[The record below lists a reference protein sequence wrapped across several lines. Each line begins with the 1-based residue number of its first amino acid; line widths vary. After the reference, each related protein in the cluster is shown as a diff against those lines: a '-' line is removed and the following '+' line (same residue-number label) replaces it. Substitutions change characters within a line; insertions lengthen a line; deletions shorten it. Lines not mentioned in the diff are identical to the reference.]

1 MRNSWQESNNRT
13 NNVIGRDTS
22 TEGFRGAPPPSR
34 VIFVSRV
41 VSGEKE
47 VISNFIKSRGVNVI
61 NIEKTSHEDA
71 TFSSYKICI
80 SVLDKEKVFDPK
92 FWPAGVKC
100 RMWRERKER
109 NQNNNYPYNFYNY
122 YSDFNSDSDSDTEN
136 EYEDVPNNA
145 DDNADDNA
153 GENDTETNNL

>member
-1 MRNSWQESNNRT
+1 MRNSWQENNNRS
-13 NNVIGRDTS
+13 NIVIGRGAS
-22 TEGFRGAPPPSR
+22 TEGLRGAPPPAR

-41 VSGEKE
+41 VTGDKE
-47 VISNFIKSRGVNVI
+47 SMSNFIKSRGVNVI

-71 TFSSYKICI
+71 TFSSYKIRI
-80 SVLDKEKVFDPK
+80 SVVDKEKVFDPN
-92 FWPAGVKC
+92 FWPEGVKC

-109 NQNNNYPYNFYNY
+109 NQDNNFYNY
-122 YSDFNSDSDSDTEN
+122 YSDFNSDSDNDNDSGSDN

-153 GENDTETNNL
+153 GDTETNNL